1 MSDGSLPPVR
11 PVSPDTQRWRV
22 AAAELAPAKSYA
34 RLMDNGRF
42 VITTVSTVGVLIT
55 GFGLIGADRLSDST
69 GPRVLAAAAV
79 AIAVAAIL
87 LALWPLL
94 AVRRDINLD
103 NLAEV
108 KAFYNDGLRKSKLIT
123 AAGRTVALA
132 LACAG
137 IAGSWAAVE
146 SGAGPPQQ
154 TAASLTVL
162 ADPKDAKVHAT
173 ASVAGQQPGTR
184 VTLRLTA
191 EAPGQPARTVVAGAA
206 EAGGDGSATWDETI
220 AAVPGATRYTLI
232 VSPSG
237 QEAVTIETD
246 AQ

>member
-1 MSDGSLPPVR
+1 M
-11 PVSPDTQRWRV
+11 SPDTKRWQV

-55 GFGLIGADRLSDST
+55 GFGLIGADRLSDSP

-87 LALWPLL
+87 FALWPLL
-94 AVRRDINLD
+94 AVRKDINLD

-123 AAGRTVALA
+123 AAGRTLALA

-137 IAGSWAAVE
+137 VAGSWAAVE
-146 SGAGPPQQ
+146 SGAGAPQSI
-154 TAASLTVL
+154 AASVTVL
-162 ADPKDAKVHAT
+162 ADLKNTKVHAT
-173 ASVAGQQPGTR
+173 ASLAGLPPGAR
-184 VTLRLTA
+184 VRLRLTA
-191 EAPGQPARTVVAGAA
+191 EAPGQRDRTVIAGAA
-206 EAGGDGSATWDETI
+206 EVGGDGKATWDETI
-220 AAVPGATRYTLI
+220 AAVPGATRYALT

-237 QEAVTIETD
+237 EEALTVETG
-246 AQ
+246 AP